1 MKVRSALI
9 TLLAFGLAI
18 SARAEDISVAAAIS
32 LKESLEA
39 IGSQYE
45 SATGDHL
52 KLTFASSGQMAAQ
65 IENGAPID
73 LFISAARKQVD
84 DLIKSKKLDESTKV
98 VVAGNELVL
107 IVPVAA
113 KSPPSS
119 FDDLADPKVQRVA
132 VGEPKSVPAGEYAQQ
147 TLDHLKLTDKL
158 KGRLIYGLNVRQV
171 LQYVESG
178 EVDAGLVYLSDAKQ
192 GAQKVKVVATA
203 QPDWHQPIE
212 YWGAIVSDSK
222 QQPAAKKFLD
232 YLSTEPA
239 QTILQAKGFTKPM
252 TRENHPTTVPTNA
265 PAQ

>member
-1 MKVRSALI
+1 MRAVLI
-9 TLLAFGLAI
+9 LLLAIGPAI
-18 SARAEDISVAAAIS
+18 LARAEDISVAAAIS

-39 IGSQYE
+39 IRPQYE

-52 KLTFASSGQMAAQ
+52 KLTFASSGQLAAQ
-65 IENGAPID
+65 IQNGAPVD
-73 LFISAARKQVD
+73 LFLSAARKQVD
-84 DLIKSKKLDESTKV
+84 DLIKAKKLDESTAV
-98 VVAGNELVL
+98 VVAGNDLVL
-107 IVPVAA
+107 IVPAAA
-113 KSPPSS
+113 KSPPAS
-119 FDDLADPKVQRVA
+119 FDELADAKVQRIA

-192 GAQKVKVVATA
+192 GAQQVKVMATA
-203 QPDWHQPIE
+203 DADWHQPIE

-222 QQPAAKKFLD
+222 QQPVAKKFLD
-232 YLSTEPA
+232 YLGTEPA
-239 QTILQAKGFTKPM
+239 QTILQAKGFARPVTHP
-252 TRENHPTTVPTNA
+252 NHPTTAPTNA